1 MAGCG
6 GPIAFSPPPAIT
18 SIQPSGSGIPNSV
31 VAFGN
36 LEFVSVQGT
45 GQIFTYNISS
55 GSQVLVGTPY
65 ATPCA
70 DPNGMVIAPI
80 AGSNVM
86 AVACYDANSLLT
98 LTVNANGSLSA
109 LGSVSGLPM
118 PFPGIALDGTNVFVP
133 LFGGSTA
140 NGGIAKVSIASPA
153 SPVIESV
160 ATLASPVAGGIANA
174 EYLAIAGG
182 YIYVTSGSESNPM
195 GASSTVQVV
204 DEAAMTLV
212 GNPLTVPHSPQQIA
226 VQGNVAYVTLFD
238 ATELES
244 IDISDPTALQPLQ
257 EVLLTAGSQS
267 CHPLPVVVQAGVA
280 YVGCFAEGVVAR
292 LDIANPSQMT
302 AMPDIGGVSSPQRL
316 ALAGNSLVATSGS
329 PGGEVYEI
337 DLSQF

>member
-1 MAGCG
+1 MQQSVRRVWEGPRLVKSTAGWVAGLSILMAGCG

-182 YIYVTSGSESNPM
+182 YIYVTAQAPRAILWARPVRSRW
-195 GASSTVQVV
+195 STRR
-204 DEAAMTLV
+204 
-212 GNPLTVPHSPQQIA
+212 P
-226 VQGNVAYVTLFD
+226 
-238 ATELES
+238 
-244 IDISDPTALQPLQ
+244 
-257 EVLLTAGSQS
+257 
-267 CHPLPVVVQAGVA
+267 
-280 YVGCFAEGVVAR
+280 
-292 LDIANPSQMT
+292 
-302 AMPDIGGVSSPQRL
+302 
-316 ALAGNSLVATSGS
+316 
-329 PGGEVYEI
+329 
-337 DLSQF
+337 